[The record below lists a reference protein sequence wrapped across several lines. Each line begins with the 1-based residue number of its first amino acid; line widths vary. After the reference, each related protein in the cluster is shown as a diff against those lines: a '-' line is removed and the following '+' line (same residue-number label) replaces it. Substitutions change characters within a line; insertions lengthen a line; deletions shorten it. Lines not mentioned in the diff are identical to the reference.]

1 MTKREDRKVYR
12 NEDVLEIIAAI
23 PRGHYHTRFLIRFK
37 DQEILLQEAT
47 VAALVRAYA
56 LVSLHPLRRGL
67 ILRNKLMEKHEKK
80 IGFAYNQLIEIP
92 GSEEEAID
100 IISSIVGGK

>member
-1 MTKREDRKVYR
+1 MTKREDLKVYR
-12 NEDVLEIIAAI
+12 NEDVLEIIATI

-47 VAALVRAYA
+47 VAALVRAYV

-67 ILRNKLMEKHEKK
+67 ILRNKLMEKYEKK
-80 IGFAYNQLIEIP
+80 
-92 GSEEEAID
+92 
-100 IISSIVGGK
+100 KRR